1 MNPAPFMMMTPKE
14 SETEQIMVRK
24 EYKAKYLS
32 EFYNIIIEKTRN
44 NIIIRTTYYELKLNS
59 QDLSL
64 LTKAKFNSINEAFDF
79 LINIFDQNR
88 YYIKGIFSNKIILI
102 ISINDMIRATYKEFE
117 LELKENFEDKNY
129 LIKELFNKYIRMEK
143 DINEVKF
150 NNKMLKDENNKLN
163 KDNTD
168 LKMEIESMKNYCNNS
183 INGLQIQIN
192 NIVNM
197 IDQIKQQLSQ
207 YYNIVQQIN
216 QNQISFL
223 NLNNQ
228 LSLNNINE
236 NNNNIN
242 MNVIFRRSGYNWF
255 NTIPFMVLCKPSDNI
270 NELIKKFREKIGYYG
285 KDIQFVFN
293 AKVIC
298 RNISDTIENYG
309 IKNNYNIFVVK
320 SKKINFIISNG
331 YFYVKY
337 VENPNQKF
345 LDIIK
350 EFLSET
356 GINSSDI
363 KNYIYNLV
371 NINPNQTLEEYNIK
385 NDSDIIVELNK
396 KSQIKYINIIFQ
408 GHYNKIAIK
417 CLRAE
422 KFSSVVRK
430 FNEVTENQNNY
441 IKFIFGSKIVD
452 NNQISNSKWKDIKD
466 KSDLGLKD
474 GSIINC
480 QERFY
485 KYSEVERDF

>member
-1 MNPAPFMMMTPKE
+1 MNPAPFMRMTPKE
-14 SETEQIMVRK
+14 SETEQIMIRK

-32 EFYNIIIEKTRN
+32 EFYNIIIEKTKN

-102 ISINDMIRATYKEFE
+102 ISINDMIRATFKEFE

-129 LIKELFNKYIRMEK
+129 LIKELFNKYIKMEK

-168 LKMEIESMKNYCNNS
+168 LKIEIESMKNYSNNS

-197 IDQIKQQLSQ
+197 INQIKQQLSQ
-207 YYNIVQQIN
+207 FYNIVQQIN
-216 QNQISFL
+216 QNQISSL

-228 LSLNNINE
+228 LSLNNFNE
-236 NNNNIN
+236 NNNDIN
-242 MNVIFRRSGYNWF
+242 TNVIFRGNGYNWL
-255 NTIPFMVLCKPSDNI
+255 NPFIVLCKPNDSI
-270 NELIKKFREKIGYYG
+270 NELIKKFREKIDYYK
-285 KDIQFVFN
+285 KDIKFIFN
-293 AKVIC
+293 AKIIC
-298 RNISDTIENYG
+298 RNFSDTIENYG
-309 IKNNYNIFVVK
+309 ITNNSNIFVVK

-331 YFYVKY
+331 YFYVNY
-337 VENPNQKF
+337 IVNPNQKF
-345 LDIIK
+345 SDIIK

-356 GINSSDI
+356 GINASDI
-363 KNYIYNLV
+363 NNYIYNLV

-396 KSQIKYINIIFQ
+396 KSQIKYINIIFE

-441 IKFIFGSKIVD
+441 IKFIFGSNRID
-452 NNQISNSKWKDIKD
+452 NNQISNSKWKDIED
-466 KSDLGLKD
+466 KSVEDLGLKEN
-474 GSIINC
+474 SIIKC
-480 QERFY
+480 QEGFY
-485 KYSEVERDF
+485 KYSEIERDF